1 MIFCQLANATTQ
13 AVAMLTTTAVTVGV
27 KGGSYVICYAKKN
40 GKAKTTSKYIT
51 FYYKL
56 NLNNTTDKFAV
67 FHLIS

>member
-1 MIFCQLANATTQ
+1 
-13 AVAMLTTTAVTVGV
+13 MLTTTAVTVGV